1 VSEVEGSE
9 RSESKGRFRFP
20 VSRFLTPDASIDPRH
35 VEYRP
40 MPRIRYGVP
49 YWRERVP
56 RTRRRS
62 YPRLR
67 TEAEVDVVI
76 VGATLAGCL
85 TAYLAARDGA
95 RVILL
100 EPDRVAAQ
108 GAVGGCGWLSRE
120 PDPGFRTL
128 QADHGLRVTRLAF
141 DAWKRGATDFA
152 SLVRRLR
159 IKCDLAPQPAVW
171 MAESD
176 AEAKGLEREVRARRN
191 AGIEATLV
199 RGRRLEE
206 ELGAQAQA
214 GFRLRQ
220 DGYVNAYAAALGI
233 LRAAEGHGVEVFEQ
247 TSVRR
252 VRNRRHYSEVVT
264 TGGPIRTQHL
274 VVTTEAAEGPFRGL
288 ARHLELQE
296 RYVAVTPP
304 LGASVVKACGRL
316 HETLLVGVP
325 RRLRVSWTPDRRLIV
340 TGAEQKPVQPR
351 RLPSVLEQR
360 TGELMYN
367 LLVRYPAIL
376 GTPAEYGW
384 SERFTTP
391 RRRLPYIGPHRT
403 YARHLFAFGLG
414 HGSAPAAMLA
424 ARILAR
430 YVQGV
435 PEKGD
440 EIFAFH

>member
-1 VSEVEGSE
+1 
-9 RSESKGRFRFP
+9 
-20 VSRFLTPDASIDPRH
+20 
-35 VEYRP
+35 

-49 YWRERVP
+49 YWRERIP
-56 RTRRRS
+56 RIRRRS

-67 TEAEVDVVI
+67 KEAEADVVI

-95 RVILL
+95 QVILL

-108 GAVGGCGWLSRE
+108 GALGGCGWVSRE
-120 PDPGFRTL
+120 PDLGFRAL
-128 QADHGLRVTRLAF
+128 HAKHGLRATRVAF
-141 DAWKRGATDFA
+141 DAWKRAATDFA

-159 IKCDLAPQPAVW
+159 IKCDLVQQAAVW

-176 AEAKGLEREVRARRN
+176 VEAKELEREVRARRN
-191 AGIEATLV
+191 ADIDAALV

-206 ELGAQAQA
+206 EIGTEARAA
-214 GFRLRQ
+214 FRLRQ
-220 DGYVNAYAAALGI
+220 DGYLNMYAAALGI
-233 LRAAEGHGVEVFEQ
+233 LRAAEGLGVQIFEQ

-252 VRNRRHYSEVVT
+252 VRNRRHHSEIVT

-288 ARHLELQE
+288 ARHLDLQE

-304 LGASVVKACGRL
+304 LGAGVVRACGRL
-316 HETLLVGVP
+316 HETLLVGIP

-340 TGAEQKPVQPR
+340 TGAEQRPVHRR

-384 SERFTTP
+384 SERFTTA
-391 RRRLPYIGPHRT
+391 RGRLPYIGPHRT

-414 HGSAPAAMLA
+414 HGGAPVAMLA

-430 YVQGV
+430 YVQGA
-435 PEKGD
+435 PEKED
-440 EIFAFH
+440 EIFAFHR

>member
-1 VSEVEGSE
+1 
-9 RSESKGRFRFP
+9 
-20 VSRFLTPDASIDPRH
+20 
-35 VEYRP
+35 

-56 RTRRRS
+56 KTRRRS

-67 TEAEVDVVI
+67 KEAEVDVVI

-85 TAYLAARDGA
+85 TAYLTARDGA

-108 GAVGGCGWLSRE
+108 GALGGCGWMSRE
-120 PDPGFRTL
+120 PDLGFRLL
-128 QADHGLRVTRLAF
+128 QAGHGLRVTRLAF
-141 DAWKRGATDFA
+141 DAWKRAAADFT
-152 SLVRRLR
+152 SVVRRLR
-159 IKCDLAPQPAVW
+159 IKCDLVQQPAVW
-171 MAESD
+171 MAETD
-176 AEAKGLEREVRARRN
+176 ADAAELEREARARRN
-191 AGIEATLV
+191 AGVEGTLV
-199 RGRRLEE
+199 RGRRREE
-206 ELGAQAQA
+206 ELGAPAQA
-214 GFRLRQ
+214 GLRLRQ
-220 DGYVNAYAAALGI
+220 EGYMNAYAAALGI
-233 LRAAEGHGVEVFEQ
+233 LRAAEELGVEVFEQ

-252 VRNRRHYSEVVT
+252 VRNSRHHSEIVT
-264 TGGPIRTQHL
+264 TGGPVRTQHL

-288 ARHLELQE
+288 ARHLDLQE

-304 LGASVVKACGRL
+304 LGAGVVKACGRL

-340 TGAEQKPVQPR
+340 TGAEQRPVPPR
-351 RLPSVLEQR
+351 RLSSVLEQR
-360 TGELMYN
+360 TGDLMYN

-391 RRRLPYIGPHRT
+391 RRGIPYIGPHRT